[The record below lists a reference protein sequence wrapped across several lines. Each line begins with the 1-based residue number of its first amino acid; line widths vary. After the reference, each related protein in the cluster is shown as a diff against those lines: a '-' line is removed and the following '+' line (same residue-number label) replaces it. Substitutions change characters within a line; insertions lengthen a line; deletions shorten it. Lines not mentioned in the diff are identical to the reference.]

1 MKKVLIFLVTLLVIF
16 ISGCSKK
23 LEGYTEISYN
33 ELMKKKENGETFPL
47 VIGSEECSACANY
60 EITMNS
66 FISRYQVEVFLID
79 LIKLE
84 ESDYNELKTEISFTG
99 TPTTVFYEDGELT
112 SFFNRIDGSASKSTV
127 ESYFKNNNYIK

>member
-1 MKKVLIFLVTLLVIF
+1 MKKVLICLVTILVLF

-23 LEGYTEISYN
+23 LEGYTEISYD
-33 ELMKKKENGETFPL
+33 ELMKKQENGETFPL

-66 FISRYQVEVFLID
+66 FISKHQIEVFLID

-84 ESDYNELKTEISFTG
+84 DSEYDKLKSEISFTG
-99 TPTTVFYEDGELT
+99 TPTTVFYKDGKLT